1 MRATSLPVLTNSD
14 LFPLVAMGMGGTPR
28 QREKPAPTGE
38 ATYASGAI
46 LFVDRKGVPVADKS
60 ASIHVLSPDPVPL
73 GQLLQAQGKIWV
85 QPYESNGRSALSI
98 TVERLVPLSD
108 GLDEINEL
116 MMEDE
121 D

>member
-46 LFVDRKGVPVADKS
+46 LFVDRKGVPTADKS

-73 GQLLQAQGKIWV
+73 GQLVQAQGKIWV

-98 TVERLVPLSD
+98 IVEKLVPLSD
-108 GLDEINEL
+108 GGLDEITEL
-116 MMEDE
+116 MED
-121 D
+121 